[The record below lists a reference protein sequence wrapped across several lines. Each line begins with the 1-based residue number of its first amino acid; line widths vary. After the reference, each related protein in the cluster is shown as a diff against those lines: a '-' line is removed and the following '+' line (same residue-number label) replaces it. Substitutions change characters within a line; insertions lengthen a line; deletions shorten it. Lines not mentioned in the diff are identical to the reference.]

1 MASLREIL
9 LRQEAERKEKIK
21 SENESFL
28 KAFIAAAV
36 NGEFRVPQAFVVSE
50 WLRSDGRGEDDR
62 IVASYYRRR
71 VTVVGKRLGFRGMRM
86 SKGKVFL
93 ATKEELQRQL
103 ST

>member
-1 MASLREIL
+1 MFRIRRSQERTEMASLREIL

-50 WLRSDGRGEDDR
+50 WLRSDGRGDR
-62 IVASYYRRR
+62 MTGSSLPTTGDGRQW
-71 VTVVGKRLGFRGMRM
+71 LGRGWVL
-86 SKGKVFL
+86 GV
-93 ATKEELQRQL
+93 
-103 ST
+103 